1 MKKIVLTSFVAM
13 FAVTTAHAVGTPG
26 TVTNLATGA
35 SNTITSQAYVNRN
48 INDQV
53 AAEQTHRKSADGDL
67 QFTGTAQPA
76 TDITG
81 AINLISTAVSGVD
94 NKQDKSAD
102 VTATSGN
109 IAIWGADGQTV
120 TGKVLQGSVSTIGG
134 ITPGQVAST
143 DLVESYTGLVIN
155 DSFGNAITQGT
166 KTTDAVTNGD
176 LRAVTSNAVYDAMT
190 TIGGSIDSIT
200 GKINGT
206 DVTGTGAMNEGILS
220 FTDVAIING
229 AVTNGKLA
237 ASAVTTDKI
246 ADGTIT
252 TTDINAANI
261 SQVISETSTN
271 SELATG
277 KAVYDAIQTVTM
289 SADACVAPNILVG
302 DPADPNHFICQT
314 VVQ

>member
-1 MKKIVLTSFVAM
+1 MKKVVLTSFVAM

-26 TVTNLATGA
+26 TVTDLAAGA
-35 SNTITSQAYVNRN
+35 GNTITSQAYVNRT

-53 AAEQTHRKSADGDL
+53 GAEQIHRKSADGDL

-76 TDITG
+76 TNITQ
-81 AINLISTAVSGVD
+81 AINLISGAIEEVD

-102 VTATSGN
+102 ATAVSGN

-155 DSFGNAITQGT
+155 DSLGNAITQGT
-166 KTTDAVTNGD
+166 KTTDAVTEGD
-176 LRAVTSNAVYDAMT
+176 MRAVTSNAVYESIDYIDGRID
-190 TIGGSIDSIT
+190 TINGSIT
-200 GKINGT
+200 GT
-206 DVTGTGAMNEGILS
+206 DVTGTGTMNGGMLE
-220 FTDVAIING
+220 FTNVTINDG
-229 AVTNGKLA
+229 AVSNGKLA
-237 ASAVTTDKI
+237 TGAVTTDKI

-261 SQVISETSTN
+261 SQVVSATSTN
-271 SELATG
+271 TELATG

-289 SADACVAPNILVG
+289 TAETCTAPNILVG
-302 DPADPNHFICQT
+302 DPADPTHFICQT